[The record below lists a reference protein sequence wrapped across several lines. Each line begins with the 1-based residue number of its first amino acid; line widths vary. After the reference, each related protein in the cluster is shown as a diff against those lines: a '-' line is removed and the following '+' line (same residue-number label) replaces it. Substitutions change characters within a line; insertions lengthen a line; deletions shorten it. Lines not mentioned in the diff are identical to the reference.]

1 MDARDPLPAVRRS
14 PPVHRLLAPAAPF
27 RLAGALLAAVALT
40 LAGGCSEPVE
50 PVARVVAQ
58 PATISLPFPRSAD
71 LDLTWDLR
79 ADIETAG
86 GRPTVFLHLLD
97 EDGHVL
103 RTFDHPFPQ
112 DWRTGAEV
120 SYPLAV
126 YQSMLGPPL
135 PRGRYRLT
143 LGLYEGDRRWPLDAG
158 EPVGRMEYE
167 VARVE
172 VPAARPGELPE
183 VGYFGRWTPLVGGA
197 DRQVLGYRQLGA
209 EGQVTVGEVTPGG
222 TLGMVFELGEP
233 KPGQVRVMDDGGEVP
248 SLRVSSTC
256 DGSQRTLSGP
266 DPMRLAI
273 QVPAGRACDVHIS
286 PNYHFA
292 DRVADSEAGDETAAG
307 SAGDEVEFA
316 SLARLTVVTWD
327 PAGS

>member
-1 MDARDPLPAVRRS
+1 MDARAPLPAVRRS
-14 PPVHRLLAPAAPF
+14 PLGHRFLAPAAPF
-27 RLAGALLAAVALT
+27 RLAVALLAVAVLA

-50 PVARVVAQ
+50 PVARVEAQ

-86 GRPTVFLHLLD
+86 GQPTVFLHLLD
-97 EDGHVL
+97 EDGQVM
-103 RTFDHPFPQ
+103 RTFDHPFPH

-120 SYPLAV
+120 SYPLSV

-143 LGLYEGDRRWPLDAG
+143 LGLYEGDQRWPLDAG
-158 EPVGRMEYE
+158 EPAGRMEYE

-172 VPAARPGELPE
+172 VPAVRPGELPQVE
-183 VGYFGRWTPLVGGA
+183 YFGRWTPLVGGA
-197 DRQVLGYRQLGA
+197 DRQVLGYRLLGG
-209 EGQVTVGEVTPGG
+209 EGQVKVGEVRPGG
-222 TLGMVFELGEP
+222 TLGMVFELTEP
-233 KPGQVRVMDDGGEVP
+233 KPGQERVMDDGGEVP
-248 SLRVSSTC
+248 SLRVVSSC

-266 DPMRLAI
+266 DPTKLEI
-273 QVPAGRACDVHIS
+273 QVPAGRACDVDIS
-286 PNYHFA
+286 PNYHF
-292 DRVADSEAGDETAAG
+292 SGGEAGGETGDEAAAG
-307 SAGDEVEFA
+307 SAGDEEEFT